1 MRELLARKL
10 LPPQLLLRGYRGD
23 TGIGGAGGTS
33 LRLVL
38 ELVAV
43 RCKRVLVHLQ
53 QGALLLVC
61 SRYMHDRIYSSSDRA
76 GSGVSAS
83 ATDS

>member
-1 MRELLARKL
+1 
-10 LPPQLLLRGYRGD
+10 
-23 TGIGGAGGTS
+23 

-61 SRYMHDRIYSSSDRA
+61 SRYMYDRIYSSRDLA